1 MLGYVEATGP
11 ALERIQLERV
21 ACGASAAARRDGACL
36 MKKIEAVIRPFTVDD
51 VTEALIA
58 LGVGGLTVTEV
69 RGSGNETDRTEHH
82 LEAEHTTD
90 LVPKAVVEVVVADDV
105 VAAAIATICQ
115 MARTELAGDGYVF
128 VLPVS
133 AAIRIR
139 TGEVGEEDL
148 C

>member
-1 MLGYVEATGP
+1 
-11 ALERIQLERV
+11 
-21 ACGASAAARRDGACL
+21 

-51 VTEALIA
+51 VTDALIA

-69 RGSGNETDRTEHH
+69 HASGNGSDWTEHRVD
-82 LEAEHTTD
+82 ADSTTD

-105 VAAAIATICQ
+105 VASVVGTICQ
-115 MARTELAGDGYVF
+115 VARAEFAGDGHVF

-139 TGEVGEEDL
+139 TGEAGEGVL